1 MPLRIVVGVTGASGA
16 VYARGLLTGLSEAG
30 ADVHLIVS
38 PLGRAVAA
46 SELGGEGKLVPSISP
61 PARLTRYRHD
71 DLFGAISSGSYK
83 TDGMVICPCSCHTLA
98 CIASGLGDNLISR
111 AAHVHLKERRRLLLC
126 VREMPLTQIDL
137 QNMVT
142 VSQAGGVI
150 CPASPAF
157 YGGTVTLDTLI
168 NSVVGRLLDL
178 LGIPNELAPRWTGPQ
193 GGPVQT
199 PDDGA

>member
-61 PARLTRYRHD
+61 PARLTRSRHV

-83 TDGMVICPCSCHTLA
+83 TDGM
-98 CIASGLGDNLISR
+98 
-111 AAHVHLKERRRLLLC
+111 
-126 VREMPLTQIDL
+126 
-137 QNMVT
+137 
-142 VSQAGGVI
+142 VI